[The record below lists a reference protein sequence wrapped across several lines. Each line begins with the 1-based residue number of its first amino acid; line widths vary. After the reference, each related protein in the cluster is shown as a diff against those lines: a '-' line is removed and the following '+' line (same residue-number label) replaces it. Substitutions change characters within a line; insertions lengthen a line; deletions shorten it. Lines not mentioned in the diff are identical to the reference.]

1 MNDAPP
7 RADRRDAIS
16 AERNEHENREEEKE
30 AICPMRGHRRKS
42 SSLCSRA
49 FRALLPR
56 RPRSGRS
63 IRVFEKKIGNPN

>member
-1 MNDAPP
+1 
-7 RADRRDAIS
+7 
-16 AERNEHENREEEKE
+16 
-30 AICPMRGHRRKS
+30 MRGHRRKS

-63 IRVFEKKIGNPN
+63 ILVFEKKIGNPN